1 MFEFQQTTII
11 VVYTLSNYINNGF
24 IHNIKMIL
32 DCLFT
37 MEIKLA
43 ALTVTNTSN
52 KFVDRVIKTF

>member
-1 MFEFQQTTII
+1 
-11 VVYTLSNYINNGF
+11 
-24 IHNIKMIL
+24 MIL
-32 DCLFT
+32 DRLFT